1 MGADGQNLVDNR
13 KYIHIISS
21 NCDMPRRS
29 CKKLLLSWKVS
40 PNHAPI
46 KHFVFTH
53 IHIQMNVDINKFA
66 VHSF

>member
-1 MGADGQNLVDNR
+1 MLTYFFMYMAYVCM
-13 KYIHIISS
+13 YVHSFI
-21 NCDMPRRS
+21 M
-29 CKKLLLSWKVS
+29 CKKLLLSWKVP